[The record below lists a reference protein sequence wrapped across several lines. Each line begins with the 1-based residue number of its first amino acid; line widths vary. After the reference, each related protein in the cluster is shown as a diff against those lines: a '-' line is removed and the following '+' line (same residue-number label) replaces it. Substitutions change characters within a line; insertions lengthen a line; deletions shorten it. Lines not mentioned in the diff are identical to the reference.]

1 MRIKHILIQEFCPE
15 DELDNGSVS
24 IKDIAGVFVML
35 SVGSLISV
43 VILIFE
49 YFIFKYYKGSKC
61 EARVNDKV
69 VKLER
74 IVRAGVEI
82 YEKILRCG
90 RAKRE

>member
-1 MRIKHILIQEFCPE
+1 MRTKHFLIQEFCPE

-61 EARVNDKV
+61 EARINDKV
-69 VKLER
+69 KKLER

-90 RAKRE
+90 KAKQE